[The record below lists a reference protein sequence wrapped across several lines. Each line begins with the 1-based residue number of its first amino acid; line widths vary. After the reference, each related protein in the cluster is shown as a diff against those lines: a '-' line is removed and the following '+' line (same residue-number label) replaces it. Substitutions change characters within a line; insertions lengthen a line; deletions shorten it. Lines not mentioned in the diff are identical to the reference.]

1 MISICSDNIMI
12 KYGIFTPY
20 IILTC

>member
-1 MISICSDNIMI
+1 MNSICSDNIMI